1 MNKDTIIF
9 AVVALLFFVVA
20 ILSHYF
26 SREYSWWMS
35 VESWVPWL
43 QSWDNGLWKR
53 FLQLIHLLGWELL
66 WGLVILFYCKFNR
79 ASSAFLIILTCDV
92 VAIVVALKMLWNDPA
107 TYMDKEYIKAWACDQ
122 NTFQTPSLEVT
133 MAAFTY
139 SMMFYLA
146 YDWIDVIR
154 PRIKKQVRESVL
166 PNDEIVYED
175 DEDDYFLSAKSRYQ
189 SAKANDLSFWIW
201 LSVIFFLVI
210 MIGLASMYLGVNS
223 FDQVFFGMFL
233 GYGLFCVFYFVL
245 KDLMIEKYII
255 ISEKMAPSSQ
265 TITGYVVHL
274 VVVLIALLAIRVLYY
289 FQVMD
294 FTVNPKWKSEH
305 HDLCGPLPFPSF
317 FDKEMLFA
325 YNFLYLNLGVMTGL
339 VLDSLLLGGTRIDY
353 NQIRKGENRNEYLGL
368 FLRLVIT
375 IVWVLL
381 TVWLLDYLI
390 SLLFNKW
397 MFVLAIPYFVCGFG
411 LFTFLKYIFQ
421 IVGATRPEI
430 YPIPEMSSVELRRAD

>member
-1 MNKDTIIF
+1 MSKDTIIF
-9 AVVALLFFVVA
+9 AVVAFLFFLLA

-26 SREYSWWMS
+26 SREYSWVRS
-35 VESWVPWL
+35 VESWVPYL
-43 QSWDNGLWKR
+43 QSFNNGIWKG
-53 FLQLIHLLGWELL
+53 FVQFIHLLGWELL
-66 WGLVILFYCKFNR
+66 WGAVILFYCKFNR

-92 VAIVVALKMLWNDPA
+92 VAVVVALKMLWNDPA

-139 SMMFYLA
+139 SLMFYLA

-154 PRIKKQVRESVL
+154 PRIRKQVRGSA
-166 PNDEIVYED
+166 PNNEIVYED

-201 LSVIFFLVI
+201 LSVIFFTVI
-210 MIGLASMYLGVNS
+210 MIGYASMYLGINS

-233 GYGLFCVFYFVL
+233 GYGLFCVFYFVF
-245 KDLMIEKYII
+245 KDLLIERYIV

-265 TITGYVVHL
+265 TIAGYVVHV
-274 VVVLIALLAIRVLYY
+274 VVVLIALLGIRVLYY
-289 FQVMD
+289 FQVQD

-317 FDKEMLFA
+317 FDKEMLIG
-325 YNFLYLNLGVMTGL
+325 YSFLYLNLGVMTGL

-353 NQIRKGENRNEYLGL
+353 NQIRKGEHRNEYLGF
-368 FLRLVIT
+368 FLRLAIT
-375 IVWVLL
+375 IGWVALTIWGLHYLL
-381 TVWLLDYLI
+381 SMLIHHWL
-390 SLLFNKW
+390 
-397 MFVLAIPYFVCGFG
+397 FVLAIPYFVCGLG

-430 YPIPEMSSVELRRAD
+430 YPIPEMSAVELRRAD